1 MRAEPHSTTGPRD
14 RCGQIALGLASL
26 GQRPRAAGGR
36 LLQPSPLAF
45 QPPLELAG
53 TRDEKALQQVAVVQ
67 IECLV
72 ELRSSDR
79 LIECDDI
86 AAEVVDVEPNLF
98 VTARDDYVAAERSP
112 YHVKR
117 LPQGR
122 AGVLL
127 VALGPEQREQR
138 VTAERAP
145 AAGGGGWCG
154 EARGACAGG
163 GAPPPAS
170 PRAA

>member
-14 RCGQIALGLASL
+14 RCRQIALGLASL

-138 VTAERAP
+138 VTAVENPPGGRGEGGEQREAP
-145 AAGGGGWCG
+145 GAGG
-154 EARGACAGG
+154 
-163 GAPPPAS
+163 
-170 PRAA
+170 